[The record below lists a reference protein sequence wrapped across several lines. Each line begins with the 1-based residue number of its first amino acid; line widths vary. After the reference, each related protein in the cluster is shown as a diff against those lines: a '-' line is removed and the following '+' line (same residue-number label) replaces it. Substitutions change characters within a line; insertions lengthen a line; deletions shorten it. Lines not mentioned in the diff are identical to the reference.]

1 MYVAIWPF
9 LCDLFSLL
17 YMLLVT
23 HTFGIIIYYRVMI
36 CKKDQAILMISRDS
50 FPVSVAVTGRGWA
63 QAEGIIT
70 VFCWADF
77 LAWNYASTAA
87 ENSSLV
93 TQVPPHVTENSPTV
107 YFLGHGTRGL
117 CHHGS
122 DPWFLSIKM
131 A

>member
-1 MYVAIWPF
+1 
-9 LCDLFSLL
+9 
-17 YMLLVT
+17 MLLVT
-23 HTFGIIIYYRVMI
+23 HTFGIIIYYQVMI

-70 VFCWADF
+70 GFCWADF
-77 LAWNYASTAA
+77 LAWSYASTAA

-131 A
+131 G